1 MAPCINRSFNSV
13 AIVIYILLAVLCRR
27 ANGGLT
33 LFINRRIGENVLGLS
48 VTNDI
53 FLIRNGEPNSA
64 FHNKALFKEYL
75 RPLSADVQR
84 VEMNWFAVK
93 NLVRYS
99 LAVTSSNLRM
109 FRPRISPI
117 PSQGLVKVEQSKTF
131 EINLV
136 CSGLVDGSANVKFVL
151 NYTNYKGEELD
162 RSSKRTLE
170 FTVAKLCEKGNESS
184 TETTPKTKTSVNR
197 TIIVTVC
204 AVLACVICLL
214 VGVVFFWRF
223 VRRMRKKFFNFDDD
237 MERFTPL
244 SHVSCQSADTLDS
257 NSQVPTVVYSP
268 NRANCFRNTV
278 FTKIAKRQE
287 RMHECCSSSQT
298 DSDDRVSC
306 FTTPASEPLSVNSTN
321 ISREQFAGLDRRAFC
336 AQARFGED
344 DVFFP
349 NQSDKVA
356 LIPNENSPNSKLTLA
371 RDSDSKNDMF
381 STLNDYW
388 ALQLGDSLRSRQ
400 EFDIRSD
407 VIGEGAFAKVFR
419 GKLVRINT
427 RTGQEKRG
435 GSVDIAVKVCQDDVE
450 FEQMVL
456 FVNEAILM
464 KGFNHDNL
472 LNLLGVILQP
482 ASPPL
487 ILTPYLSH
495 GDLHKFLRNSRGIG
509 SRRQLIGSR
518 QLVNFATQISRGM
531 EYLSGKKVV
540 HRDLAARNC
549 FVDEDLNV
557 KIGDF
562 GLARNVN
569 QFDLHK
575 MEHPTHLAIKWLAL
589 ESLLYYIFS
598 EKSDIWSFG
607 IVLWE
612 LVTLGSQPYAGLDN
626 CEVTPYLETGKRLS
640 RPLRCPD
647 DLYAIMYSCWLASP
661 EERPTFSVLVHKL
674 EDYEVRLRHTCI
686 AFEFDE
692 DTIEMNDDCEFF

>member
-1 MAPCINRSFNSV
+1 M
-13 AIVIYILLAVLCRR
+13 
-27 ANGGLT
+27 
-33 LFINRRIGENVLGLS
+33 
-48 VTNDI
+48 
-53 FLIRNGEPNSA
+53 
-64 FHNKALFKEYL
+64 FKEAI

-84 VEMNWFAVK
+84 VEINWLAK
-93 NLVRYS
+93 TNLVRYS
-99 LAVTSSNLRM
+99 LAVTSSNPKMLY
-109 FRPRISPI
+109 PRISPI
-117 PSQGLVKVEQSKTF
+117 RSQGLVKVEQTETF
-131 EINLV
+131 EISLV
-136 CSGLVDGSANVKFVL
+136 CSGLVDGSTNIKFIL
-151 NYTNYKGEELD
+151 NYTNYDGGKLN

-170 FTVAKLCEKGNESS
+170 FTVQKLCEKGSGLNS
-184 TETTPKTKTSVNR
+184 TEATPKAKKSVNR
-197 TIIVTVC
+197 TIIVTVS
-204 AVLACVICLL
+204 AVLACIICLL

-223 VRRMRKKFFNFDDD
+223 VRRLRKKFFNFEDEDT
-237 MERFTPL
+237 ERFSPL
-244 SHVSCQSADTLDS
+244 SQVSCQSADTLDS
-257 NSQVPTVVYSP
+257 NCQVPTVVYSP
-268 NRANCFRNTV
+268 NPAKGFRINTV

-287 RMHECCSSSQT
+287 RKHECCSSSRT
-298 DSDDRVSC
+298 DSGDLSLC
-306 FTTPASEPLSVNSTN
+306 FTPPTYVDSANS
-321 ISREQFAGLDRRAFC
+321 SREQSAGRDSRSFC
-336 AQARFGED
+336 AQISFAED
-344 DVFFP
+344 DVFIP
-349 NQSDKVA
+349 EQSDRVA
-356 LIPNENSPNSKLTLA
+356 LIRNENSPDSKLTLA
-371 RDSDSKNDMF
+371 KDSESKHDTF

-388 ALQLGDSLRSRQ
+388 ALQLGDSLRSQQ
-400 EFDIRSD
+400 EFEIRSD
-407 VIGEGAFAKVFR
+407 IIGEGAFAKVFR
-419 GKLVRINT
+419 GKLVCNT
-427 RTGQEKRG
+427 RTAGTGQEERG
-435 GSVDIAVKVCQDDVE
+435 YGRDGSVDVAVKVCQDDVE

-464 KGFNHDNL
+464 KGFNHENL

-482 ASPPL
+482 ASAPL

-531 EYLSGKKVV
+531 EYLSGKKIV

-626 CEVTPYLETGKRLS
+626 YEVTPYLETGKRLS

-661 EERPTFSVLVHKL
+661 DERPTFSVLVHKL
-674 EDYEVRLRHTCI
+674 EDYEVRLRHSCI

-692 DTIEMNDDCEFF
+692 DTIEMNDDCEFS